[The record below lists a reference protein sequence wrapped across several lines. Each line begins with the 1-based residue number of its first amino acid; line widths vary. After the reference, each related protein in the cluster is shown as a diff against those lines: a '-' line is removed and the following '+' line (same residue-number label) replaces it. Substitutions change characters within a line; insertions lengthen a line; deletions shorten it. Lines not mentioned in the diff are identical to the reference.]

1 MPALPPPPPAVII
14 QAPQPVQSNMGTV
27 QFQQA
32 ARTSQG
38 IMSGAVP
45 FIPIV
50 KNHRNAGRF
59 PNQRQK
65 RLAARRRNHRR

>member
-27 QFQQA
+27 PFQQA
-32 ARTSQG
+32 ARTNQG
-38 IMSGAVP
+38 ITSGSVP
-45 FIPIV
+45 FIYYGTNS
-50 KNHRNAGRF
+50 KNSGRF

-65 RLAARRRNHRR
+65 RLAARRRNQRI